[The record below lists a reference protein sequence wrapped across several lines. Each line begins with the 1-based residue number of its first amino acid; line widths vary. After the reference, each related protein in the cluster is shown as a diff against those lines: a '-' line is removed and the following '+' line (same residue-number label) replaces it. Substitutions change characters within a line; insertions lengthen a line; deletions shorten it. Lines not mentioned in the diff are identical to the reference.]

1 MNNIMQTIEIID
13 KHFICFRYHH
23 FDDCYIGMTLRYMK
37 KKKVISIKYWK
48 ISGIEIISIDSWPF
62 TVHYIS

>member
-1 MNNIMQTIEIID
+1 MKIREKQIFNLKLSTNINLVSMNNIMQTIEIID

-37 KKKVISIKYWK
+37 KKKVISIKY
-48 ISGIEIISIDSWPF
+48 
-62 TVHYIS
+62 